1 MATRRKTNKK
11 PGRGGRI
18 ALGVFAA
25 LILALVVTAAVG
37 LVNANL
43 LRIRRAEVVVENLPR
58 GFDGVT
64 LLYAADIDLSGMNTP
79 QKSGALF
86 EQLQSLRPDVLIL
99 GGDYNSV
106 PLLDRL
112 NRPERSLG
120 DEAEA
125 LRARTDFFQYIS
137 AFQAPLGKFAI
148 AATEDPQWQDLRQ
161 VMAQSGVQP
170 LVNDATVIHSNGD
183 ALCLVGVC
191 GKVSSLNDV
200 SRHYSKYDCVVAICE
215 GPDVLPALMTSEA
228 SDSGPWTDLVLCGHT
243 HGGQVRLF
251 GRSLL
256 TLSEVEQRFLRGWNT
271 QSGIPVLTTE
281 GVGCEGLNLRIGT
294 SPEVWLITLRRA

>member
-1 MATRRKTNKK
+1 MAKFTN
-11 PGRGGRI
+11 
-18 ALGVFAA
+18 ALLRFAA
-25 LILALVVTAAVG
+25 GDGRLELIYRAKKKGASGYTVIHLIGEHVTAEDGSRLAHIWFTEEGDYGTYSRENGSEVSRMFNKALHEQSLVKATQYDNLTG
-37 LVNANL
+37 LPNMTHFFEL
-43 LRIRRAEVVVENLPR
+43 AEPKRDAMLEQGQSPA
-58 GFDGVT
+58 
-64 LLYAADIDLSGMNTP
+64 LLYIDLSGMNTP

-112 NRPERSLG
+112 NRPDRSLG

-215 GPDVLPALMTSEA
+215 GPDVLPALML
-228 SDSGPWTDLVLCGHT
+228 WI
-243 HGGQVRLF
+243 
-251 GRSLL
+251 
-256 TLSEVEQRFLRGWNT
+256 RFLPSNLI
-271 QSGIPVLTTE
+271 SHVLT
-281 GVGCEGLNLRIGT
+281 
-294 SPEVWLITLRRA
+294 

>member
-112 NRPERSLG
+112 NRPDRSLG

-125 LRARTDFFQYIS
+125 LRARTDFFQY
-137 AFQAPLGKFAI
+137 K
-148 AATEDPQWQDLRQ
+148 
-161 VMAQSGVQP
+161 
-170 LVNDATVIHSNGD
+170 VI
-183 ALCLVGVC
+183 L
-191 GKVSSLNDV
+191 K
-200 SRHYSKYDCVVAICE
+200 
-215 GPDVLPALMTSEA
+215 
-228 SDSGPWTDLVLCGHT
+228 
-243 HGGQVRLF
+243 
-251 GRSLL
+251 
-256 TLSEVEQRFLRGWNT
+256 
-271 QSGIPVLTTE
+271 
-281 GVGCEGLNLRIGT
+281 
-294 SPEVWLITLRRA
+294 SP